1 MKTHSPRL
9 LALSLALLLSACA
22 GPATRP
28 DIAPAPLRGAP
39 KSVPV
44 ISVAEAFMTPPMVE
58 HEIDSVA
65 AWNTPEGGTWLI
77 ATGKQTNQ
85 LVVYDGDTGALRR
98 TVGGPGG
105 KLGQFNR
112 PNGIA
117 VYADLVFVVERDN
130 QRVQVLRLPDFQPV
144 AQFGHG
150 ELLNP
155 YGLWLRETAPGE
167 LELLVTDSFM
177 ADFRTELVP
186 PLDQLDQRV
195 KRYRVQMEGDAPKA
209 TLLGHF
215 GDTTPAG
222 ALRMVESIAGDP
234 MHDRLL
240 IAEEDRRV
248 GTTLR
253 EYRMDGTY
261 TGRDLPP
268 ERFQAQAE
276 GVALWACQDGSGY
289 WITVD
294 QSADRTVFHL
304 FDRVTLDFRGSF
316 KGNAVALTDGISL
329 HSVATR
335 RFPEGVLYA
344 AHDDRGVGA
353 FDWRDIAT
361 ALDLRQNC
369 ATP

>member
-1 MKTHSPRL
+1 MKPYSPRL
-9 LALSLALLLSACA
+9 LALSLAVLLTACA

-28 DIAPAPLRGAP
+28 DSSSAPLPDAP
-39 KSVPV
+39 DNIPAVT
-44 ISVAEAFMTPPMVE
+44 VAEAFMTPPMLE

-65 AWNTPEGGTWLI
+65 AWNTPDGDTWLI
-77 ATGKQTNQ
+77 ATGKETSQ
-85 LVVYDGDTGALRR
+85 LVVYDGDTGAFKR
-98 TVGGPGG
+98 TVGGPGDG
-105 KLGQFNR
+105 PGQFNR

-144 AQFGHG
+144 AQFGRG

-186 PLDQLDQRV
+186 PLDQLDGRV

-209 TLLGHF
+209 TLLGQF

-234 MHDRLL
+234 LHDRLL
-240 IAEEDRRV
+240 IAEEDRNRPSN
-248 GTTLR
+248 LR
-253 EYRMDGTY
+253 EYDLAGRFADRSLPEGTFDG
-261 TGRDLPP
+261 
-268 ERFQAQAE
+268 EAE
-276 GVALWACQDGSGY
+276 GVVLWSCGIDGGY

-294 QSADRTVFHL
+294 QQAPLTFFHV
-304 FDRVTLDFRGSF
+304 FDRASLAPAGSF
-316 KGNAVALTDGISL
+316 HGGSVARTDGIAL
-329 HSVATR
+329 HAAATA
-335 RFPEGVLYA
+335 RFPAGAFYA
-344 AHDDRGVGA
+344 VHDDQAVAA
-353 FDWRDIAT
+353 FDLRDLVR
-361 ALDLRQNC
+361 ALQLDPACLH
-369 ATP
+369 

>member
-1 MKTHSPRL
+1 MKPHTPRL
-9 LALSLALLLSACA
+9 FALSLVLLLAACA

-28 DIAPAPLRGAP
+28 DSSSAPLPDARENLPA
-39 KSVPV
+39 V
-44 ISVAEAFMTPPMVE
+44 SVAEAFMTPPLRE

-65 AWNTPEGGTWLI
+65 AWRTPGGDTWLI
-77 ATGKQTNQ
+77 ATGKQSSQ
-85 LVVYDGDTGALRR
+85 LVVYDGDTGAFKR
-98 TVGGPGG
+98 TVGGPGDG
-105 KLGQFNR
+105 PGQFNR

-130 QRVQVLRLPDFQPV
+130 QRVQVLRLPDFQPL
-144 AQFGHG
+144 AQFGKG

-167 LELLVTDSFM
+167 LELMVTDSFM
-177 ADFRTELVP
+177 ADFRTERVP
-186 PLDQLDQRV
+186 PLGQLDQRV
-195 KRYRVQMEGDAPKA
+195 KRYRVDIQGEAPKA
-209 TLLGHF
+209 TLTGHF

-234 MHDRLL
+234 MHDRVM
-240 IAEEDRRV
+240 IAEEDIRV

-261 TGRDLPP
+261 AGRDLPP
-268 ERFQAQAE
+268 DRFQAQAE
-276 GVALWACQDGSGY
+276 GVALWACADGSGY
-289 WITVD
+289 WITAD
-294 QSADRTVFHL
+294 QSADHTVFHL

-316 KGNAVALTDGISL
+316 KGNTVALTDGISL

-353 FDWRDIAT
+353 FDWRDIAK
-361 ALDLRQNC
+361 ALDLRPNC
-369 ATP
+369 AAN